1 MQALVVGH
9 LNADFDS
16 LASCV
21 LGRLLHGPTFC
32 ADAPGA
38 LFLFHSIFIQHTAE
52 LAFDFVSDF
61 AARCL
66 PGAERI
72 PILYPDSLD
81 PLVQDWVN
89 RNEAFLKSHDF
100 ITTLAC
106 PLGAQAVAAASA
118 KDSHSEGLRLVIVDG
133 RRRSRFTHAGP
144 LLVPP
149 GAFFPSR
156 SRSKLVPSA
165 QSDYCCFFHCA
176 VRLRRREE

>member
-1 MQALVVGH
+1 
-9 LNADFDS
+9 
-16 LASCV
+16 
-21 LGRLLHGPTFC
+21 
-32 ADAPGA
+32 
-38 LFLFHSIFIQHTAE
+38 
-52 LAFDFVSDF
+52 
-61 AARCL
+61 
-66 PGAERI
+66 
-72 PILYPDSLD
+72 
-81 PLVQDWVN
+81 VQDWVN

-106 PLGAQAVAAASA
+106 PLAAQAVAAAASA

-165 QSDYCCFFHCA
+165 QGLLLLLSLCCETPA
-176 VRLRRREE
+176 ARGVSVTIA